1 MWVLQISYMYNKNE
15 ARHKMKLFKKLL
27 PFFALTSITAA
38 SIPLVS
44 CGDKNNTSSETEEE
58 YNPEIGPYVPQ
69 IEALDEDTK
78 SADQLNTLYFNDAS
92 VQPKIIVE
100 DYLWSEYG
108 QTQNDSLI
116 SSKVNVYKV
125 NKDTHKVWM
134 SVETITESGGKQNTY
149 NYEFIDYEFKVS
161 FVHNKAWLFPDPNQV
176 YRDGDWAIKLNEA
189 SESSILINKDSEETY
204 KETGSLVCC
213 TTRLQS
219 HYLSKIHNTEPE
231 VIMGEIGYQ
240 NEPTIGD
247 NPNIIYEIEQIED
260 LYKGVYYT
268 GQINISTEDNID
280 AETWGHLKLDVDGNE
295 YEQDGATW
303 FGFGSGGGS
312 PDVGYFYSLTFTIF
326 DEDIIVPNKVKIV
339 SHTNLAE

>member
-1 MWVLQISYMYNKNE
+1 
-15 ARHKMKLFKKLL
+15 MKLIRKLL
-27 PFFALTSITAA
+27 PFFALTSIMAT
-38 SIPLVS
+38 SMSLVS
-44 CGDKNNTSSETEEE
+44 CGDKNNNTSSENEEE
-58 YNPEIGPYVPQ
+58 YDPGTGPYVPQ
-69 IEALDEDTK
+69 IKALDEDTK

-108 QTQNDSLI
+108 QTQNDGLI
-116 SSKVNVYKV
+116 SSKVNVHKV

-134 SVETITESGGKQNTY
+134 SVEIVTESEDKQNTY

-161 FVHNKAWLFPDPNQV
+161 FVHNKAWLFPDPTQV
-176 YRDGDWAIKLNEA
+176 YRDGDWAIKLNETGG
-189 SESSILINKDSEETY
+189 SLVINKDSGEID

-219 HYLSKIHNTEPE
+219 HYLSKIHNTKPD
-231 VIMGEIGYQ
+231 VIMGEIGYS

-247 NPNIIYEIEQIED
+247 NPNITYEIHQVDD

-280 AETWGHLKLDVDGNE
+280 TDTWGHLKLEVDGKE

-303 FGFGSGGGS
+303 HGFGSGGCS
-312 PDVGYFYSLTFTIF
+312 PEAGCFLSLTFTIF